1 MAFNLAD
8 YEPVE
13 ERLSRFWIEYP
24 DGRIETELIESSGNV
39 FIVTS
44 RIYRTEL
51 DAKAWASGLARE
63 SVTSSGVNSTS
74 ALENCET
81 SAIGRALA
89 NAGYAAKGKR
99 PSREEMASAL
109 EAESV
114 ITPTD
119 ITPKGA
125 TVLTPVAMTVTHET
139 GWSER
144 AWNGILQADNP
155 LRLVTSLADGVTQVN
170 EDLGAQSSAAP
181 LCDHGAMLEKSGT
194 SKAGNPYFGYVCT
207 NKASQCPAVWYDI
220 DKASGKW
227 RPRA

>member
-24 DGRIETELIESSGNV
+24 DGRIETELIESAGNV

-99 PSREEMASAL
+99 PSREEMASVL

-125 TVLTPVAMTVTHET
+125 TVLTPVTMTVTHET

-170 EDLGAQSSAAP
+170 EDLGTQSSAAP

-194 SKAGNPYFGYVCT
+194 SKAGHPYFGYVCT
-207 NKASQCPAVWYDI
+207 NKANQCPAAWYDI

>member
-24 DGRIETELIESSGNV
+24 DGRIETELIESAGNV

-170 EDLGAQSSAAP
+170 EDLGTQSSAAP

-194 SKAGNPYFGYVCT
+194 SKAGHPYFGYVCT
-207 NKASQCPAVWYDI
+207 NKANQCPAAWYDI

>member
-99 PSREEMASAL
+99 PSREEMASVL

-114 ITPTD
+114 AAGTVITP
-119 ITPKGA
+119 
-125 TVLTPVAMTVTHET
+125 VSMTVTHET

-155 LRLVTSLADGVTQVN
+155 LRVVTSLADGVTQVN
-170 EDLGAQSSAAP
+170 EALGAQSSASP

>member
-24 DGRIETELIESSGNV
+24 DGRIETELIESAGNV

-99 PSREEMASAL
+99 PSREEMASVL

-170 EDLGAQSSAAP
+170 EDLGAQSSATP

-194 SKAGNPYFGYVCT
+194 SKAGHPYFGYVCT
-207 NKASQCPAVWYDI
+207 NKANQCPAAWYDI